1 MNAALPNSLKIAS
14 ETKLSINNS
23 FSSKLN
29 DREEEIFNLISKK
42 PNISI
47 KQLKDNLTLRIIF
60 HY

>member
-29 DREEEIFNLISKK
+29 DKEEEIFNLISKK

-47 KQLKDNLTLRIIF
+47 KQLKDNLTFKIIF